1 MTWPA
6 QGAERLSLPRL
17 FRAGP
22 VMLDLFHRDGLARGR
37 WLRLHPREFE
47 VLWHLA
53 ECAPEPVSQDRLLRD
68 VWRLDFDPETNR
80 VAVAICRIRAKMH
93 AVGLRGLIA
102 TIPERGYLLRAG
114 AEALDSLSR
123 LGNDGAIQS
132 AAGEINGISGKRS
145 DFDRPG

>member
-1 MTWPA
+1 MWCAQDMERPA
-6 QGAERLSLPRL
+6 LPRRFL
-17 FRAGP
+17 AGP
-22 VMLDLFHRDGLARGR
+22 VMLDLFHRDGLVRGR

-53 ECAPEPVSQDRLLRD
+53 ECAPEPVSHDRLLRD

-80 VAVAICRIRAKMH
+80 VAVAICRIRAKMR
-93 AVGLRGLIA
+93 AVGLCGLIA

-123 LGNDGAIQS
+123 LGDDDAFQS
-132 AAGEINGISGKRS
+132 MAGEINGVSGKRS
-145 DFDRPG
+145 DFDRSG